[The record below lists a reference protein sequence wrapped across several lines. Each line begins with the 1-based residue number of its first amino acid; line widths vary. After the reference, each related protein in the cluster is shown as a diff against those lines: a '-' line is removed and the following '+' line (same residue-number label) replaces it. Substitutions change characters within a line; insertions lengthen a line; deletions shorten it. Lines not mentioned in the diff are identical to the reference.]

1 MADNLNPQA
10 GAKKAFS
17 RLSEFI
23 TSNFLRLNIAN
34 KLMLGF
40 SSLLVLLVIISV
52 YALMNL
58 NRLNAINSSILQS
71 DLPVI
76 LVSEKMIDGIF
87 AQELYTRRYMVF
99 RTTDVMDIFLYKK
112 KVFENLI
119 NRVKSVPEKNNFPVA
134 KIALLHNQYINL
146 LLDGIKSTDT
156 PSSLMSTEFEDK
168 IKAHQEKFLA
178 AVREMAAVAQQDQNE
193 KTAMTADIGT
203 FAFKAAKV
211 LCGLGLILSLA
222 AAMLITRNI
231 SGAIKKLKFATEM
244 IANGEFNHKPDIR
257 NTDEL
262 GDLSKAFVTM
272 ARQLK
277 NQEEMNLDTSP
288 LTKLPGG
295 TTIENVMNKRI
306 SAQEQI
312 AFCLLDID
320 NFKAYNDHYGYAKG
334 NEIIQATADIVSK
347 AVADHGSEDDFV
359 GHIGGDDY
367 VVITT
372 LDSYRNICQAIVD
385 TFDNTIPGF
394 YDPQDRKRGHINGED
409 RQGNKATFPL
419 ASVSIAVV
427 TNEKRKSLNHIQFGE
442 AAAEMKELA
451 KSEPGS
457 LFLVDQRGAERGSR
471 IDRKVTNIQ
480 SGESGSQKTASKAQK
495 TAPKAKKKA
504 SKGKRKASKKKLKAS
519 KGKRKALKDIINGQI
534 NADNENRFRFGN
546 SFFSDRVRTYSRMVK
561 SQIRV
566 SKHED

>member
-17 RLSEFI
+17 RLAEFI

-112 KVFENLI
+112 KEFENLI
-119 NRVKSVPEKNNFPVA
+119 NRVKSVPEKNNFQVA

-203 FAFKAAKV
+203 FAFKAAKI
-211 LCGLGLILSLA
+211 LCGLGLILSIA
-222 AAMLITRNI
+222 AAMIITRNI

-262 GDLSKAFVTM
+262 GDLAKAFVTM

-347 AVADHGSEDDFV
+347 AVADNGSEDDFV

-372 LDSYRNICQAIVD
+372 LDSYRNICQAVVD